1 MHSDSAHLVL
11 YIVRSS
17 NAVDM
22 KHYSLYQIEKFY
34 DRQRSQD
41 NCLRYSNS
49 NLHIESRPMI
59 INPTPFTVDE
69 DLHKIGLLDSL
80 WYSEQNVNSL
90 FM

>member
-1 MHSDSAHLVL
+1 
-11 YIVRSS
+11 
-17 NAVDM
+17 
-22 KHYSLYQIEKFY
+22 
-34 DRQRSQD
+34 
-41 NCLRYSNS
+41 
-49 NLHIESRPMI
+49 MI